1 MMKVATKK
9 IFDLDVVSV
18 KLNPEFKLMSDSP
31 IETPN
36 DIALTACK
44 LLKDS
49 DREMVA
55 VFNLQSDGRPLN
67 CHIAAVGTLDSCIAH
82 PRELLKAT
90 LLSNASSLIL
100 AHNHPSNSLE
110 PSKHDI
116 HMTMK
121 IAKLCNLLEIRLLD
135 HVIVGN
141 RNNSFLSMFEQG
153 ILEKK
158 PTGEIDVSD
167 KYLAKVA
174 ERSDSHGYHTVT
186 GRDTGG
192 KIR

>member
-1 MMKVATKK
+1 MDKK
-9 IFDLDVVSV
+9 PFKLDVVAV
-18 KLNPEFKLMSDSP
+18 KLNPEFKLMSDEP
-31 IETPN
+31 IETPK
-36 DIALTACK
+36 DVAKAACR

-55 VFNLQSDGRPLN
+55 IFNLQSDGKPLN

-90 LLSNASSLIL
+90 ILSNASSIIIC
-100 AHNHPSNSLE
+100 HNHPSNSLE
-110 PSKHDI
+110 PSAHDI

-121 IAKLCNLLEIRLLD
+121 IAKLCKLLEIRLLD
-135 HVIVGN
+135 HVIVGS
-141 RNNSFLSMFEQG
+141 RDPSYLSMFEQG

-167 KYLAKVA
+167 RYLAKVA
-174 ERSDSHGYHTVT
+174 ERSPNYGYHSFE
-186 GRDTGG
+186 GRDQRG
-192 KIR
+192 KVR